1 MKLENLNDLK
11 EWIKKAEDR
20 FGEGAKLCI
29 SVKDDYG
36 TPCSAKL
43 ENFESYVSGIS
54 QRPHKQANLNVR
66 LSSYSDKNIKITE
79 RK

>member
-11 EWIKKAEDR
+11 EWIKKAEER

-36 TPCSAKL
+36 TPTSAKL
-43 ENFESYVSGIS
+43 ENLEDYVF
-54 QRPHKQANLNVR
+54 
-66 LSSYSDKNIKITE
+66 SDVG
-79 RK
+79 